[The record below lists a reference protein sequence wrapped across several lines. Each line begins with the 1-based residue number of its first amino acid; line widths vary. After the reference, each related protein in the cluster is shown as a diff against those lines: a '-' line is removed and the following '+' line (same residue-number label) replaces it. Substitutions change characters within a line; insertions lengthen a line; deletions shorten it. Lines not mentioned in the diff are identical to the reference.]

1 LVDPSTDAEDAVAVA
16 RLRAAGAIVFG
27 KTNTPELAYGVT
39 DHYPYG
45 PSRNPWDLGRFPGGS
60 SMGSAVAVSAGL
72 VPGALGT
79 DTGGSIRAPAHWCG
93 VTGLKATW
101 GRVPLRGVVPQAIS
115 LDHVGPMARDARD
128 VALLLGAIAGH
139 DADDPTSADVAVP
152 DYTHGLEAA
161 LDGLSVGVPKELWRG
176 LASDVGR
183 ACEAAL
189 EQLRHLGLS
198 IRTVR
203 VPEWDE
209 AVRASGVLIRC
220 EAAAEYERL
229 LVERAGDLV
238 PEVREWL
245 QTGLA
250 TPAPEYVR
258 ARRTAQRFTSALTGL
273 FRTTDLLALPGYD
286 RTALRMA
293 DSGMLLE
300 PLSPRNYT
308 APFNVTGTPA
318 LTLPCGF
325 DAAGLP
331 IGLQL
336 AGRAWEEATLLRVAV
351 HYQDSTEWHLRRP
364 PLPPS
369 LSGLAGQSWSGA
381 TSSGSP

>member
-1 LVDPSTDAEDAVAVA
+1 
-16 RLRAAGAIVFG
+16 
-27 KTNTPELAYGVT
+27 
-39 DHYPYG
+39 
-45 PSRNPWDLGRFPGGS
+45 
-60 SMGSAVAVSAGL
+60 
-72 VPGALGT
+72 
-79 DTGGSIRAPAHWCG
+79 
-93 VTGLKATW
+93 
-101 GRVPLRGVVPQAIS
+101 
-115 LDHVGPMARDARD
+115 
-128 VALLLGAIAGH
+128 
-139 DADDPTSADVAVP
+139 VP